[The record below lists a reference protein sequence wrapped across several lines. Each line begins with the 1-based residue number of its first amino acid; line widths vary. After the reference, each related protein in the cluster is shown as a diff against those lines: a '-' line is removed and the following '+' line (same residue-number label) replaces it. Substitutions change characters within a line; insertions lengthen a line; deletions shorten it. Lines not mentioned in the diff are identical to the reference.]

1 MLPKNQIPKV
11 SSSSVSCT
19 IHAPKGSMLLH
30 AFQALSLLCPH
41 ADRIR
46 SIGES
51 FSREGFLETLPS
63 SLGLISVSVHLG
75 MNNPN
80 IQIVDQ
86 NGAGQMEVN

>member
-1 MLPKNQIPKV
+1 
-11 SSSSVSCT
+11 
-19 IHAPKGSMLLH
+19 MLLL
-30 AFQALSLLCPH
+30 AFQLLPLLCPR
-41 ADRIR
+41 ADGIR

-63 SLGLISVSVHLG
+63 SLGLISVSVLLG